1 MKARRIAPCMRR
13 LNPFSRKM
21 PALAVAIVLIALL
34 AVPVRA
40 SPLLP
45 APARLLVVAPHPDDE
60 VLGAGGLIYS
70 VSQHGGEVKVV
81 FMTMGDGYSAAAG
94 MLFAKGRP
102 SADDYLALGEHRRQE
117 AISAL
122 AALGLDERNIVFL
135 GYPDRGLANIIDDWH
150 WSPTEAYTSPHT
162 GCSKS
167 PYSSTFAPN
176 ASYCISQIVSD
187 LASILTYY
195 MPDLILLPHPS
206 DTHDD
211 HHATYALSSFAI
223 QHLNYVELTGAKV
236 LCYIVHSGPR
246 WPAPWAYQP
255 NQPLDPPPWHEEPA
269 IIWHRV
275 ELSHEAKDAKLQ
287 ALRKYS
293 SQLLLMPSFLKSFIR
308 TNELLAQ
315 VPMTDLST
323 DHDGAQALEHD
334 GGEAGPTLQHLRLF
348 QPSGEI
354 TSVVASREDEGVSIT
369 ATLAW
374 RPSSSITYRLN
385 IFGVNPSSN
394 SEPVVDLFTYDITP
408 AGGQFEQREVSFVVP
423 QDDLEHIGAK
433 ALFEVVTLRR
443 NRVIDRSGWI
453 LLFL

>member
-1 MKARRIAPCMRR
+1 MKPRRIAPCIRR

-21 PALAVAIVLIALL
+21 PALAVAIVIIALL

-70 VSQHGGEVKVV
+70 ASQQGAEVKVV
-81 FMTMGDGYSAAAG
+81 FMTLGDGYSAAAG
-94 MLFAKGRP
+94 VLSATGRP
-102 SADDYLALGEHRRQE
+102 SPDDFLALGNHRRQE
-117 AISAL
+117 AIAAL
-122 AALGLDERNIVFL
+122 AALGLSEQNIVFL
-135 GYPDRGLANIIDDWH
+135 GYPDRGLANIIDNWH

-167 PYSSTFAPN
+167 PYSFTFTPN

-187 LASILTYY
+187 LATILTYY
-195 MPDLILLPHPS
+195 MPDLILVPHPN

-211 HHATYALSSFAI
+211 HHATYALSIFAI
-223 QHLNYVELTGAKV
+223 QHLDYVELTGAKV
-236 LCYIVHSGPR
+236 LCYIVHSGPK

-255 NQPLDPPPWHEEPA
+255 NQPLDPPPWCEEPA

-275 ELSHEAKDAKLQ
+275 ELPHGARDAKLQ

-315 VPMTDLST
+315 VPVIDLSA
-323 DHDGAQALEHD
+323 DHDSAQALEHD
-334 GGEAGPTLQHLRLF
+334 DGEAGPSLQHLRLF

-354 TSVVASREDEGVSIT
+354 TSVVASQEDEGVSIT

-385 IFGVNPSSN
+385 VVAVSPLADL
-394 SEPVVDLFTYDITP
+394 EPTVDLFTYDITP
-408 AGGQFEQREVSFVVP
+408 VGGRSERWEVSFVVP

-433 ALFEVVTLRR
+433 AVFEVLTLRR
-443 NRVIDRSGWI
+443 NRIIDRSGWI

>member
-1 MKARRIAPCMRR
+1 MKARGTAPCIRR
-13 LNPFSRKM
+13 LNPFSKR
-21 PALAVAIVLIALL
+21 VAWLVAGIVLVALL
-34 AVPVRA
+34 ATPARA
-40 SPLLP
+40 GRLPP
-45 APARLLVVAPHPDDE
+45 APARLLVIAPHPDDE
-60 VLGAGGLIYS
+60 VLGVGGLMYS
-70 VSQHGGEVKVV
+70 AFQQGAEVKVV
-81 FMTMGDGYSAAAG
+81 FMTMGDGYSVAAG
-94 MLFAKGRP
+94 IL
-102 SADDYLALGEHRRQE
+102 SATAWPTPGDYLALGNHRRQE
-117 AISAL
+117 AVAAL
-122 AALGLDERNIVFL
+122 AALGLRQQNIVFL
-135 GYPDRGLANIIDDWH
+135 GYPDRGLASIIDNWH

-167 PYSSTFAPN
+167 PYSFTFTPN

-187 LASILTYY
+187 LAAILIDY
-195 MPDLILLPHPS
+195 MPDLILVPHAN

-211 HHATYALSSFAI
+211 HHATYALSIFAI
-223 QHLNYVELTGAKV
+223 QHLDYVELTSAEV
-236 LCYIVHSGPR
+236 FCYVVHSGPK

-255 NQPLDPPPWHEEPA
+255 DQPLDPPPWRSQPR

-275 ELSHEAKDAKLQ
+275 ELSHEARDTKLQ

-315 VPMTDLST
+315 VPVIDLSG
-323 DHDGAQALEHD
+323 DHDSAQALEHD
-334 GGEAGPTLQHLRLF
+334 DGEAGPALQHLRLF

-354 TSVVASREDEGVSIT
+354 TSVVARQGDEGVSIT

-385 IFGVNPSSN
+385 IVGHDPSSN
-394 SEPVVDLFTYDITP
+394 SEPAVDLFTYDITP
-408 AGGQFEQREVSFVVP
+408 AGGRSERWEVSFVVP